1 MSIETCSTQE
11 QGRSAGSD
19 DAAPCSKT
27 KTVGSATA
35 QVDADS
41 NADAHQASA
50 EPVSV
55 QSSASILLASLWSPL
70 GSLLSS
76 SRPNGTDKDVSNA
89 TESSHEDSKSEKK
102 KDVNAHED
110 NKTNQTNSSRHSDS
124 KDRNTENSPEPVYAP
139 QDVPTYKALQKK
151 RLTGTRTKQLLRAAS
166 RAYNDPPP
174 EPELGMCCG
183 SSCDPC
189 VNDLWREERAVWRE
203 RWGDGR
209 VEDIRGAEGRRKELE
224 W

>member
-11 QGRSAGSD
+11 QGMSAGSD

-27 KTVGSATA
+27 RTVGSATATA

-41 NADAHQASA
+41 NDALQVPTGSASV
-50 EPVSV
+50 P
-55 QSSASILLASLWSPL
+55 SSASTLLSSLWSPL

-102 KDVNAHED
+102 KDTNSYED
-110 NKTNQTNSSRHSDS
+110 NKKNQTDSSRHSDS
-124 KDRNTENSPEPVYAP
+124 KTDTEVPPEPVYAP
-139 QDVPTYKALQKK
+139 QEVPTYKALQKK

-166 RAYNDPPP
+166 RAYDDPPT